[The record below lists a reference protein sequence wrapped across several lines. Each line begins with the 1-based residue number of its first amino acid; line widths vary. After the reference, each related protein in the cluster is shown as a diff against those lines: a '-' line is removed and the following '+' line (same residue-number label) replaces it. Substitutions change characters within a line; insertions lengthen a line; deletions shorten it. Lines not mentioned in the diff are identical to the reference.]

1 MSIITEMVGKAC
13 IAQKDWAK
21 ADQALT
27 DKVVREIAKTVA
39 DNAEEL
45 AQMTVDECGM
55 GNYEYN
61 YKQDARKSAI
71 IWYDLKGKKSKG
83 IIERDEE
90 KGLVTIAKPIG
101 VVGAALPV
109 TIPVTNFMSNCMFSL
124 KCGNAYICA
133 PHPRSVKTTI
143 RTVELVLKALE
154 KFNVP
159 ENLIQCIEEPSIEA
173 TKEMMSAV
181 DVVIATGG
189 MGVVRAAYSSGKPA
203 FGVGPGNVQCV
214 VDKGMDVDDVVEKII
229 EGRIFNNGLPCAC
242 EQTAI
247 VQRDEAEKYL
257 QAFKDKDCV
266 YMDNDNELLKLM
278 RVLFDDN
285 GVLNREAVGATA
297 YETAKMA
304 GIDVPEDTQ
313 VLLLKGTMSD
323 ETMLLRKEKLCPVTL
338 FYTYDKFEDA
348 IEIAKSNIDLD
359 GKGHSCAIHSNDQQ
373 KIEQYAMAM
382 DVSRIIVNACAT
394 TSAGGGFLNSFG
406 ATTTLGTGFWGNNI
420 LNGNL
425 GYRQLMNTTRIGYK
439 PKGAYIPS
447 DEEIWSLE

>member
-1 MSIITEMVGKAC
+1 MSIIDEMVKKAKV
-13 IAQKDWAK
+13 AQKQWAK
-21 ADQALT
+21 ADQEHT

-39 DNAEEL
+39 DNSKEL

-61 YKQDARKSAI
+61 YKQDLRKSAI
-71 IWYDLKGKKSKG
+71 IWYELKGKKSKG

-124 KCGNAYICA
+124 KSGNAYICA

-143 RTVELVLKALE
+143 RTVELVLDALS
-154 KFNVP
+154 KFNIP
-159 ENLIQCIEEPSIEA
+159 DNLIQCIETPSIDS
-173 TKEMMSAV
+173 TKEMMSKV
-181 DVVIATGG
+181 DVVVATGG
-189 MGVVRAAYSSGKPA
+189 MGVVKAAYSSGKPA
-203 FGVGPGNVQCV
+203 FGVGPGNVQCL
-214 VDKGMDVDDVVEKII
+214 VDKGMDIDDVAGKVI
-229 EGRIFNNGLPCAC
+229 EGRVFNNGLPCAC

-247 VQRDEAEKYL
+247 VHESEADEYVK
-257 QAFKDKDCV
+257 AFKDKGCV
-266 YMDNDNELLKLM
+266 YIDDKDELVRLM
-278 RVLFDDN
+278 NVLFDQD
-285 GVLNREAVGATA
+285 GKLARDPVGKTA

-304 GIDVPEDTQ
+304 DINIPEDTK
-313 VLLLKGTMSD
+313 VLLLKGNM
-323 ETMLLRKEKLCPVTL
+323 EPGMVNLRKEKLCPVTL
-338 FYTYDKFEDA
+338 FYTYDKFENA
-348 IEIAKSNIDLD
+348 VEIAKANIELD
-359 GKGHSCAIHSNDQQ
+359 GKGHSCVIHSDDEK
-373 KIEQYAMAM
+373 KIEQFAMEM

-439 PKGAYIPS
+439 PKGARIPS
-447 DEEIWSLE
+447 DEEIWAE